1 MSRNEFVCDC
11 EMVHKDVV
19 EKVQSEMMSEGDF
32 IGMSEYFKVLGNNTR
47 VKIVWA
53 LYKSDMCVCDL
64 ANLLSM
70 TKSAISHQLKIL
82 RDSNIIKFEKKGK
95 VVYYS
100 LYDDHIIKC
109 FENASEHIK
118 E

>member
-95 VVYYS
+95 VVCYS